1 MKLKDIVLVIKNYK
15 GTVENYLTGIAD
27 YVKTIAEVCGGQA
40 DEMGCAVAALSQ
52 TREDSTKW
60 QEMYSASNVSYYA
73 RFCGSEAQLRSFMLG
88 MYNEKTE
95 AGKVYSFDEKRCLPE
110 CLEVLKAYGIG
121 TDGHNLF
128 NSLHYKAIEHHFK
141 RGEILHNLN
150 GNDYYVLAVLSESNL
165 LLMSQSDGQY
175 IVANNTVMYERS
187 PKEGHQSADS
197 IIEGVEWGYGI
208 YLGHDLM
215 RIDLDGILQKYGRPR
230 QINNIGDYHDETRW
244 QFVKLK
250 SMSQNTSLGQI
261 VRWAAEKELTDT
273 FGTVDREIFEN
284 NLKKGSYD
292 NDFHQSGEERK
303 EKSR

>member
-1 MKLKDIVLVIKNYK
+1 
-15 GTVENYLTGIAD
+15 
-27 YVKTIAEVCGGQA
+27 
-40 DEMGCAVAALSQ
+40 
-52 TREDSTKW
+52 
-60 QEMYSASNVSYYA
+60 
-73 RFCGSEAQLRSFMLG
+73 
-88 MYNEKTE
+88 
-95 AGKVYSFDEKRCLPE
+95 
-110 CLEVLKAYGIG
+110 
-121 TDGHNLF
+121 
-128 NSLHYKAIEHHFK
+128 
-141 RGEILHNLN
+141 
-150 GNDYYVLAVLSESNL
+150 
-165 LLMSQSDGQY
+165 MSQSDGQY